1 MPATHQA
8 PLPPR
13 YRDVRLIARGGMG
26 EVYRATDSELGRDV
40 AIKVLSSRFTDDES
54 FRARFER
61 EAMAAA
67 RLSGGDNTVTIFDVA
82 EYEGRP
88 LIVMEFL
95 PGGSLE
101 GRMANARREEIVQW
115 LGDAASALDAA
126 HAVGVVHRDVKPA
139 NLLFDARGHI
149 RVADFG
155 IASAAGLAS
164 VTQTGSILGTAGYL
178 SPEQARGERATPASD
193 RYGLAVVAWE
203 LLAGR
208 RPFESTSSAA
218 EATAHVREPVPDIRG
233 LDPSLPAAT
242 SAVFARALAKDPAA
256 RYPTTQAFVDDL
268 ARSFVRAQ
276 PAPKRNYRPWIVLVA
291 GILVAAGLVAGILS
305 VGGGGGGDQP
315 TTVVRT
321 VTRQGTTV
329 QETVTTTAT
338 TTAATTAAT
347 TAPLQTVSA
356 SSGATLNNEGYA
368 KMGTR
373 DYTGALPLLEQAV
386 DKLRGSGSLDE
397 AYADY
402 NLAYTRRALGQCTD
416 VLALLDNSQRIQGH
430 RVEIDR
436 LRRDAQRAC

>member
-1 MPATHQA
+1 MPPTEVL
-8 PLPPR
+8 LPPR

-26 EVYRATDSELGRDV
+26 EVYRATDTELGRDV
-40 AIKVLSSRFTDDES
+40 AIKVLSSRFAEDES

-61 EAMAAA
+61 EALAAA
-67 RLSGGDNTVTIFDVA
+67 RLAGGDNTVTIFDVA
-82 EYEGRP
+82 EHDGRP

-101 GRMANARREEIVQW
+101 SRMAGADRDDVIQW
-115 LGDAASALDAA
+115 LADAASALDAA

-149 RVADFG
+149 HVADFG

-164 VTQTGSILGTAGYL
+164 VTQTGSIIGTAGYL

-208 RPFESTSSAA
+208 RPFKRPSSAA
-218 EATAHVREPVPDIRG
+218 EAAAHAHEPVPEIRD
-233 LDPSLPAAT
+233 LDPSLPPLT
-242 SAVFARALAKDPAA
+242 SAVFKRALAKDPAA
-256 RYPTTQAFVDDL
+256 RYPTAQAFVDDL
-268 ARSFVRAQ
+268 QRSFVRP
-276 PAPKRNYRPWIVLVA
+276 PARKRDHRPWLVLVA
-291 GILVAAGLVAGILS
+291 AILVAAGIVAGILS
-305 VGGGGGGDQP
+305 LGRGGDHT

-321 VTRQGTTV
+321 LTRPGTTV
-329 QETVTTTAT
+329 EQTVTTTQT
-338 TTAATTAAT
+338 TQLTQTQE
-347 TAPLQTVSA
+347 APPTQTVSA
-356 SSGATLNNEGYA
+356 AGGATLNNEGYA
-368 KMGTR
+368 KMQAR

-430 RVEIDR
+430 RFEIDR
-436 LRRDAQRAC
+436 LRREAQHAC

>member
-1 MPATHQA
+1 MPATHEA

-40 AIKVLSSRFTDDES
+40 AIKVLSSRFADDVS

-67 RLSGGDNTVTIFDVA
+67 RLSGFDNTVTIFDVA
-82 EYEGRP
+82 EYDGRP

-101 GRMANARREEIVQW
+101 RRIADAPRGEVVQW
-115 LGDAASALDAA
+115 LADAATGLDAA
-126 HAVGVVHRDVKPA
+126 HAVGIVHRDVKPA
-139 NLLFDARGHI
+139 NLLFDGRGHI
-149 RVADFG
+149 HVADFG

-218 EATAHVREPVPDIRG
+218 EATAHVREPVPDIRD
-233 LDPSLPAAT
+233 LDPSLPVAT
-242 SAVFARALAKDPAA
+242 SAVFERALAKDPAA
-256 RYPTTQAFVDDL
+256 RYPTAQAFVDDL
-268 ARSFVRAQ
+268 QRSFVGA
-276 PAPKRNYRPWIVLVA
+276 PAAPKRDYRPWIVVVA

-305 VGGGGGGDQP
+305 VGGGGGDRA

-321 VTRQGTTV
+321 VTHQGTTV

-338 TTAATTAAT
+338 TTAATAAT
-347 TAPLQTVSA
+347 TPQQTVAAA
-356 SSGATLNNEGYA
+356 SGTTLNNEGYA
-368 KMGTR
+368 KMRAR
-373 DYTGALPLLEQAV
+373 DFTGALPLLEQAV
-386 DKLRGSGSLDE
+386 GKLRGSGSLDE

-430 RVEIDR
+430 RFEIDR

>member
-1 MPATHQA
+1 MPATHV

-26 EVYRATDSELGRDV
+26 EIYRATDSELGRDV
-40 AIKVLSSRFTDDES
+40 AIKVLSSRFAGDAS

-61 EAMAAA
+61 EALAAA
-67 RLSGGDNTVTIFDVA
+67 RLSGVDNTVTIFDVA
-82 EYEGRP
+82 EHDGRP

-101 GRMANARREEIVQW
+101 GRLVDAPRDDVIQW
-115 LGDAASALDAA
+115 LGDVATALDAA
-126 HAVGVVHRDVKPA
+126 HAAGIVHRDVKPA

-149 RVADFG
+149 HVADFG

-208 RPFESTSSAA
+208 RPFEAASSAA
-218 EATAHVREPVPDIRG
+218 EATAHVREPVPDIG
-233 LDPSLPAAT
+233 ELDPSLPAAT
-242 SAVFARALAKDPAA
+242 SAVFARALAKKPSA
-256 RYPTTQAFVDDL
+256 RYPSARAFVDDL
-268 ARSFVRAQ
+268 ERSFVRV
-276 PAPKRNYRPWIVLVA
+276 PAAKRDYRPWIVVVA

-305 VGGGGGGDQP
+305 VGRGGDHT

-321 VTRQGTTV
+321 ITNQGTTV
-329 QETVTTTAT
+329 EQTVTTTAT
-338 TTAATTAAT
+338 TIAQQQPISGA
-347 TAPLQTVSA
+347 
-356 SSGATLNNEGYA
+356 SGATLNNEGYA
-368 KMGTR
+368 KMGAR
-373 DYTGALPLLEQAV
+373 DFAGALPLLEQAV
-386 DKLRGSGSLDE
+386 AKLRGSGSLNE

-430 RVEIDR
+430 RFEIDR
-436 LRRDAQRAC
+436 LRADAHRAHC